1 MNFKQS
7 IGLIF
12 LVSLVLGLLTACAP
26 VHRVNSE
33 KKFYEPREK
42 HISGHLY
49 RNGRKIHHH
58 PERHRPKQEK
68 EASEQKEREE

>member
-7 IGLIF
+7 VGLIF
-12 LVSLVLGLLTACAP
+12 LVSLVLGLLTACGP
-26 VHRVNSE
+26 VQRVDSE

-49 RNGRKIHHH
+49 RNGRHVHHH
-58 PERHRPKQEK
+58 PERHISKQEN